1 MNEKRNMASLPA
13 ASSLRRLRHTGKSAG
28 SAADHY
34 QENRAGS
41 KKSGNSSG
49 GQGNTGAGRNTGAAP
64 QKEEQPAPKPAAPE
78 GKKSKYPVFEYP
90 YNLETDRQNFD
101 YNNIDIVVGDKRYM
115 TQINDWFMNFRDY
128 KDKTVLIEGYFI
140 SINGHYFVGRNGP
153 TCPYCTGGY
162 VDFEFTSDGDFTGY
176 EDGVTWIKVYGILR
190 EATVHLNDHLTAPFY
205 HLEAVKVEKM
215 DQPGIGTITD

>member
-1 MNEKRNMASLPA
+1 MRKEIWLLCLPLLLLGGCGTQEKAQDPPQIITRKTVQEAKKAETPPEAKETPA
-13 ASSLRRLRHTGKSAG
+13 PAETP
-28 SAADHY
+28 
-34 QENRAGS
+34 EP
-41 KKSGNSSG
+41 
-49 GQGNTGAGRNTGAAP
+49 AP
-64 QKEEQPAPKPAAPE
+64 QKEEQPAPEPAAPE

-153 TCPYCTGGY
+153 
-162 VDFEFTSDGDFTGY
+162 
-176 EDGVTWIKVYGILR
+176 KVYGILR